1 MRLDRKSHDIPMQ
14 IDTAQFAKITIQHL
28 FMRMQNCYCY
38 TAKDYMCIVTNK
50 SETSDLVRKA
60 DHELDKNIVHV

>member
-1 MRLDRKSHDIPMQ
+1 
-14 IDTAQFAKITIQHL
+14 
-28 FMRMQNCYCY
+28 MRMQNCYCY